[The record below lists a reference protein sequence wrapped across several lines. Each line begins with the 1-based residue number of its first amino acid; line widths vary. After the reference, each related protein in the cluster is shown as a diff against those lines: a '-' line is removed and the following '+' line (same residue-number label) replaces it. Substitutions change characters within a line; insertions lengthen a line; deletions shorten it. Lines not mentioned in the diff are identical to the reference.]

1 MDVIWGAK
9 AKHSYFDELD
19 RNNSRLELLLFWR
32 NKENPIKLLKFL
44 KEFQSEK

>member
-1 MDVIWGAK
+1 MQTTLF
-9 AKHSYFDELD
+9 FDID

-44 KEFQSEK
+44 KGFQSE